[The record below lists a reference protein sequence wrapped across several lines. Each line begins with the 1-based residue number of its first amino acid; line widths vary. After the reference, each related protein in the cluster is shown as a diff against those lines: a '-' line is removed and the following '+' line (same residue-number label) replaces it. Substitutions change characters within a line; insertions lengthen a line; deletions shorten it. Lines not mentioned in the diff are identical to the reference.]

1 MRKTRWMDCPCKDN
15 VLPTRVGFFITHSE
29 KSLIYSPSISS
40 FLQRERPGSCW
51 QVEDVTHMA
60 LLFVKEDVMPNTN
73 SSFSPV
79 TRTTQ
84 LHAQLEKLESLG
96 HRQANDRELAQ
107 FDNETEELL
116 GRHFGP
122 SDARLEAYK
131 YATLA
136 EAETLVNMPES
147 AQEQSAQDLPK
158 KALQQRRQVLE

>member
-1 MRKTRWMDCPCKDN
+1 
-15 VLPTRVGFFITHSE
+15 
-29 KSLIYSPSISS
+29 
-40 FLQRERPGSCW
+40 
-51 QVEDVTHMA
+51 
-60 LLFVKEDVMPNTN
+60 MPNTN

-79 TRTTQ
+79 TRVSQ
-84 LHAQLEKLESLG
+84 FHALLEKLESLG
-96 HRQANDRELAQ
+96 HRRSNDQELAL
-107 FDNETEELL
+107 FDDETEELL

-158 KALQQRRQVLE
+158 KALQQRRQVLEGIMSELQEEGKDENEALTGEDHEDPPMG

>member
-1 MRKTRWMDCPCKDN
+1 
-15 VLPTRVGFFITHSE
+15 
-29 KSLIYSPSISS
+29 
-40 FLQRERPGSCW
+40 
-51 QVEDVTHMA
+51 
-60 LLFVKEDVMPNTN
+60 MPNTN
-73 SSFSPV
+73 SSFSPI

-96 HRQANDRELAQ
+96 HRLANDRELAQ

-116 GRHFGP
+116 GRQFGP
-122 SDARLEAYK
+122 ADARLEAYK

-158 KALQQRRQVLE
+158 KALQQRRQVLEGIISELRDMEGKENEVLTGEDHEDPPLG

>member
-1 MRKTRWMDCPCKDN
+1 
-15 VLPTRVGFFITHSE
+15 
-29 KSLIYSPSISS
+29 
-40 FLQRERPGSCW
+40 
-51 QVEDVTHMA
+51 
-60 LLFVKEDVMPNTN
+60 MPNTN
-73 SSFSPV
+73 SSFSPI

-84 LHAQLEKLESLG
+84 LQAQLEKLESLG
-96 HRQANDRELAQ
+96 HRLANEQELSQ

-116 GRHFGP
+116 GRYFGP

-158 KALQQRRQVLE
+158 KALQQRRQVLEGIMSEFQEVEGKENEVLTGEDHEDPPMG

>member
-1 MRKTRWMDCPCKDN
+1 
-15 VLPTRVGFFITHSE
+15 
-29 KSLIYSPSISS
+29 
-40 FLQRERPGSCW
+40 
-51 QVEDVTHMA
+51 MA

-73 SSFSPV
+73 SSFSPI
-79 TRTTQ
+79 TRITQ

-158 KALQQRRQVLE
+158 KALQQRRQVLEGIMSEFQEVEGKENEVLTGEDHEDPPLG